1 MTTETRQ
8 QDNKTTRQQDFIKVL
23 SVNVSEK
30 KGTVKNPVESIK
42 LTEIGVVGD
51 AHSGKWHRQV
61 SLLAT
66 ESIAK
71 FSEEAGRTIKFGE
84 FAENI
89 TTEGLL
95 LHECKPL
102 DRFRNESLE
111 LEVTQIGKKCHGDNC
126 SIFREV
132 GNCVMPK
139 EGIFA
144 RVIRNSELKAGDELM
159 YYPKIVSIHIITLSD
174 RASAGE
180 YADKSGPQIKNIAEK
195 YFSGINRKTAFITH
209 LIPDDPDELTRLIQS
224 AISQNAD
231 VVFTTGGTGIGPRDI
246 TPETVRPLLDKEIPG
261 IMELIRV
268 KYGMEKPAALLSRG
282 IAGVSG
288 KTLVYCL
295 PGSVKAVTE
304 YCNEILPTIEH
315 SIYMLEGIDSH

>member
-1 MTTETRQ
+1 M
-8 QDNKTTRQQDFIKVL
+8 KIKVL

-30 KGTVKNPVESIK
+30 KGTVKKPVESVQ
-42 LTEIGVVGD
+42 LTGIGVAGD

-66 ESIAK
+66 ESISK
-71 FSEEAGRTIKFGE
+71 FSEEAGRAIKYGE

-95 LHECKPL
+95 LHQCRPL
-102 DRFRNESLE
+102 DRFCSETLE
-111 LEVTQIGKKCHGDNC
+111 LKVTQIGKKCHGDNC
-126 SIFREV
+126 SIFREI

-144 RVIRNSELKAGDELM
+144 RVIRGGDLKAGDELD
-159 YYPKIVSIHIITLSD
+159 YLRKVINITIITLSD

-180 YADKSGPQIKNIAEK
+180 YADKSGPQIRNLSDIF
-195 YFSGINRKTAFITH
+195 FSGINRPTEFASH
-209 LIPDDPDELTRLIQS
+209 LIPDDPKDLTQLIKS
-224 AISQNAD
+224 AIAQQVD
-231 VVFTTGGTGIGPRDI
+231 VIFTTGGTGIGARDI

-288 KTLVYCL
+288 KTLIYCL